1 MDQKK
6 VGNFLAQLRKEK
18 GLSQKELARIVG
30 VTDKTVSRWETG
42 SYMPDIDTFAVLSDY
57 YGVLINEMIAGER
70 LNDAQTVIKHSEE
83 NIRSI
88 ARDIARDFRRR
99 LKIVCT
105 AAVAVMICLS
115 LVFLS
120 VCCMMFLNKRREM
133 LYPEICNA
141 DEVIDKRVMGRL
153 EVTRSAAADLFED
166 DIDGRTIAFGLPEGY
181 AKVDRSN
188 HDVTGEIYSN
198 GDSYIRIR
206 VLDESEIP
214 VPVNMELPRYFG
226 QEGITRLVDKVNF
239 AGYYDLDDVTVFDSE
254 YNIGIAG
261 GVRMILNSFSSHNRD
276 VEEPGYFYSLGGDYR
291 GFVTSDSPYSQDKNT
306 WFINIE
312 NGNDIVLVT
321 FVYPPIH
328 SEEDL
333 ANFISSFN
341 FK

>member
-70 LNDAQTVIKHSEE
+70 LEDAQTVIKHSEE

-88 ARDIARDFRRR
+88 ARDLARDFRRR
-99 LKIVCT
+99 LKVVCA
-105 AAVAVMICLS
+105 AAVAVTICLS

-120 VCCMMFLNKRREM
+120 VCCIMFLNKRKQM

-153 EVTRSAAADLFED
+153 EVTRSAGLFED
-166 DIDGRTIAFGLPEGY
+166 NINGKTIAFGLPEGY
-181 AKVDRSN
+181 VESDM
-188 HDVTGEIYSN
+188 DISN
-198 GDSYIRIR
+198 GKLYNNGESWIRIR
-206 VLDESEIP
+206 VVDESEIP
-214 VPVNMELPRYFG
+214 VPVNMELSRYFT
-226 QEGITRLVDKVNF
+226 QEGITRLVDKMNF
-239 AGYYDLDDVTVFDSE
+239 AGYYNLDDVTVFDSE

-261 GVRMILNSFSSHNRD
+261 GVRMILNYLSSHNRD

-291 GFVTSDSPYSQDKNT
+291 GFVTSDSPYSQDKNV

-312 NGNDIVLVT
+312 NGKDIVSVT
-321 FVYPPIH
+321 LGNPPIN

-333 ANFISSFN
+333 ANFISTFN